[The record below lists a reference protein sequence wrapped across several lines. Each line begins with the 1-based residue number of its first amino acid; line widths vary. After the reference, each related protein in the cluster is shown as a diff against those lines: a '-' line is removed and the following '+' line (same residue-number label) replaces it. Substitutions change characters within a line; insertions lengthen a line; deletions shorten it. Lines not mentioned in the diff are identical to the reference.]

1 MNFKVGD
8 AVRLTDL
15 YANMSI
21 HFLKQKECLDGVI
34 DGEDGKY
41 IIFYSPVWDSQKI
54 GHAAFR
60 DSEKAATKSPHGHW
74 YVFEK
79 DFIPLGDL
87 KKLEDFM

>member
-8 AVRLTDL
+8 AVILTGQ
-15 YANMSI
+15 YAKINI
-21 HFLKQKECLDGVI
+21 HSYKQRECLDGVI

-41 IIFYSPVWDSQKI
+41 IIFYSSVWDSQGF

-60 DSEKAATKSPHGHW
+60 NSEKAATKSPHGHW

-79 DFIPLGDL
+79 DFVPLGDL